1 MFQILDTINITEHK
15 GVQTSKL
22 SKSENIDVLHI
33 SMEKNANLKKHS
45 SPKDALL
52 IVLEGHIVFYIDT
65 NSYVLKKHQV
75 YNFEKNVEHWVE
87 AIEDSNFIIIR

>member
-33 SMEKNANLKKHS
+33 SMEKDAILKKHS

-52 IVLEGHIVFYIDT
+52 IVLEGHIVFHIDT